1 MTKKRKFNIPYF
13 DKDHLK
19 NHNFLYK
26 NQKFSGN
33 NVFSK
38 KCEKILSEKYNFKNV
53 LLTDSSSS
61 SFEIIAT
68 SLRDS
73 KKKEVIILFKIFVFT

>member
-1 MTKKRKFNIPYF
+1 MAKKIKFNIPYF

-38 KCEKILSEKYNFKNV
+38 SVKNFIRKNNFKNV

-73 KKKEVIILFKIFVFT
+73 KKRGNYSVI

>member
-1 MTKKRKFNIPYF
+1 MVIAHNDGKKIKFNIPYF

-38 KCEKILSEKYNFKNV
+38 SVKNFIRKI
-53 LLTDSSSS
+53 
-61 SFEIIAT
+61 
-68 SLRDS
+68 
-73 KKKEVIILFKIFVFT
+73 

>member
-1 MTKKRKFNIPYF
+1 MVIAHNDGKKIKFNIPYF

-38 KCEKILSEKYNFKNV
+38 SVKKFYPKNIT
-53 LLTDSSSS
+53 L
-61 SFEIIAT
+61 
-68 SLRDS
+68 
-73 KKKEVIILFKIFVFT
+73 KMYY